1 MAWKQFQFKDQTVF
15 VRVLATGKPIVHR
28 GRVEMRYRLGATK
41 SYRAAPDNLIETDGE
56 ILPDEEFG
64 GAPVPAVAS
73 QAVREDPIK
82 PAGPTTIVIHTDGAC
97 SGNPGPAGIGVF
109 FERPDGE
116 ILEHSEFIG
125 EGTNNI
131 AELTAILRAL
141 EMLRP
146 EEQGAHVLL
155 YTDSA
160 WSLGVLVGGW
170 KAKANLE
177 LITAIKERMTSLPDV
192 ELLKVRGH
200 AGNSG
205 NEEADA
211 LATMAVRRESTT
223 TRTRRR
229 SKSPSPAP

>member
-73 QAVREDPIK
+73 QAVREDPVK
-82 PAGPTTIVIHTDGAC
+82 PAGPATIVIHTDGAC

-141 EMLRP
+141 EMLKP
-146 EEQGAHVLL
+146 EEQEAHVLL

-177 LITAIKERMTSLPDV
+177 LITAIKERMVGTPDV

>member
-73 QAVREDPIK
+73 QAVREDPVK
-82 PAGPTTIVIHTDGAC
+82 PAGPATIVIHTDGAC

-141 EMLRP
+141 EMLKP
-146 EEQGAHVLL
+146 EEQEAHVLL

-177 LITAIKERMTSLPDV
+177 LITAIKERMLSTPDV

-200 AGNSG
+200 AGHSG

>member
-141 EMLRP
+141 EMLKP
-146 EEQGAHVLL
+146 EEQETHVLL

-177 LITAIKERMTSLPDV
+177 LITAIKERMLTTPDV

>member
-82 PAGPTTIVIHTDGAC
+82 PAGATTIIIHTDGAC

-141 EMLRP
+141 EMLKP
-146 EEQGAHVLL
+146 EEQAAHVLI

-177 LITAIKERMTSLPDV
+177 LITAIKERMLTTPDV

-200 AGNSG
+200 AGHSG

-229 SKSPSPAP
+229 AKPPSPAP

>member
-56 ILPDEEFG
+56 ILPDEDFG
-64 GAPVPAVAS
+64 GAPVPAVSS
-73 QAVREDPIK
+73 QAVREDPVK
-82 PAGPTTIVIHTDGAC
+82 AAGPATIVIHTDGAC

-109 FERPDGE
+109 IERPDGE
-116 ILEHSEFIG
+116 LIEHSEFIG

-141 EMLRP
+141 EMLKP
-146 EEQGAHVLL
+146 EEKAAHVLL

-177 LITAIKERMTSLPDV
+177 LITAIKERMVDMPDV

-229 SKSPSPAP
+229 SKSPPPAP

>member
-41 SYRAAPDNLIETDGE
+41 SYRAAPDNLVETDEE
-56 ILPDEEFG
+56 IIPDEAFS
-64 GAPVPAVAS
+64 GAPSPATVSAAIREVP
-73 QAVREDPIK
+73 QT
-82 PAGPTTIVIHTDGAC
+82 PAGPETIIIYTDGAC
-97 SGNPGPAGIGVF
+97 SGNPGPAGIGVVI
-109 FERPDGE
+109 ERPSGE
-116 ILEHSEFIG
+116 VVEHSEFIG

-131 AELTAILRAL
+131 AELQAILRAL
-141 EMLRP
+141 ELLTP
-146 EEQGAHVLL
+146 EEHTAHILL

-177 LITAIKERMTSLPDV
+177 IIDAIKERLVAVPKI

-200 AGNSG
+200 AGNTG

-211 LATMAVRRESTT
+211 LATKAVRREDTS
-223 TRTRRR
+223 TRTRR
-229 SKSPSPAP
+229 SKPVSP

>member
-15 VRVLATGKPIVHR
+15 VRVLASGKPIVHR

-41 SYRAAPDNLIETDGE
+41 SYRAAPDNLIEGDGE
-56 ILPDEEFG
+56 IIPDEAFG
-64 GAPVPAVAS
+64 GTPTPAAVVQAPREIPAKEAS
-73 QAVREDPIK
+73 A
-82 PAGPTTIVIHTDGAC
+82 ATIIIHTDGAC
-97 SGNPGPAGIGVF
+97 SGNPGPAGVGVLI
-109 FERPDGE
+109 ERPDGE
-116 ILEHSEFIG
+116 VIEHSEFIG

-146 EEQGAHVLL
+146 DEQTAHVLL

-170 KAKANLE
+170 KAKVNVE
-177 LITAIKERMTSLPDV
+177 LITAIKERMTTMPEV
-192 ELLKVRGH
+192 ELLKVKGH
-200 AGNSG
+200 AGNTG

-211 LATMAVRRESTT
+211 LATMAVRRESST

-229 SKSPSPAP
+229 SKPTAPAP

>member
-82 PAGPTTIVIHTDGAC
+82 PAGPATIVIHTDGAC

-141 EMLRP
+141 EMLKP
-146 EEQGAHVLL
+146 EEQSAHVLL

-177 LITAIKERMTSLPDV
+177 LITAIKERMVGTPDV

-200 AGNSG
+200 VGNSG